1 MKALK
6 INRWKRTQH
15 FRDEKNPCWVVSAFQ
30 TIQVW
35 SSAGMWCKATL
46 LCCGGCRCQ
55 WGRRSPRFLRSKS
68 LFCELNWLRAT
79 WTLAELNV
87 YLMCDLLC
95 PPVSSAFPSFSA
107 SLARLSLFLALHSL
121 SVRPAGRHTA
131 CRVNVLWY
139 TVDTLWIA
147 APELLIH

>member
-6 INRWKRTQH
+6 INCWKRTQH

-35 SSAGMWCKATL
+35 SSAGMWFKATL
-46 LCCGGCRCQ
+46 LCCGGRRCQ

-68 LFCELNWLRAT
+68 LYLWAK
-79 WTLAELNV
+79 LAESNLNPSWTECLFYV
-87 YLMCDLLC
+87 WPALPSCLLC
-95 PPVSSAFPSFSA
+95 FSFI
-107 SLARLSLFLALHSL
+107 LRLVGALHSL